1 VLNRFST
8 VPPLP
13 PCSGDF
19 ILRLSN
25 DGHEKD
31 TYLPIAIF
39 GIGDS
44 VFPIWK
50 SGCVLMYSRLAI
62 RAA

>member
-1 VLNRFST
+1 MLNRFST

-31 TYLPIAIF
+31 TYLPIA
-39 GIGDS
+39 
-44 VFPIWK
+44 
-50 SGCVLMYSRLAI
+50 LMYSRLAI